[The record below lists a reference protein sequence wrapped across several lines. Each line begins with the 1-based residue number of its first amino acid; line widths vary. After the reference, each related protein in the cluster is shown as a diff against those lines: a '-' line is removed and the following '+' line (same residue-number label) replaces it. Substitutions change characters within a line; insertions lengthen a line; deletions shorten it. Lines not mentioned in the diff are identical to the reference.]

1 MKFEKLNE
9 NKIRII
15 LNNQDLIEKNISLN
29 SFMSNSIETQDLF
42 FAMLEEA
49 EQKVGFVTKDHK
61 IKIEALAMADG
72 NFVITITRFENLNDS
87 ENHITYKN
95 KKRKVK
101 RKSTNIESENIV
113 YSFNNFDDFCLFT
126 QNVKNIKN
134 LSKIAK
140 STTLYTYNSHYY
152 LLFSK
157 LNIEHPNIKQINTCI
172 TEFGTYV
179 NNSDL
184 FSYKLNERGKVVL
197 KNNAIK
203 LCLKYFGDGSKNL
216 S

>member
-9 NKIRII
+9 NKIRIT
-15 LNNQDLIEKNISLN
+15 LSNQDLIEKDIDFN

-42 FAMLEEA
+42 LDMLEEA

-72 NFVITITRFENLNDS
+72 DFVLTITRFGKREEKETQLS
-87 ENHITYKN
+87 SKN
-95 KKRKVK
+95 KKIKAK
-101 RKSTNIESENIV
+101 RKSTTLNSENLV
-113 YSFNNFDDFCLFT
+113 YSFNTFDDFCLFCSF
-126 QNVKNIKN
+126 VGNIKN
-134 LSKIAK
+134 FSTIAK
-140 STTLYTYNSHYY
+140 STLLYTYNNKYY

-157 LNIEHPNIKQINTCI
+157 LNLNHPYIKNFYTLI

-184 FSYKLNERGKVVL
+184 FSYKLYERGNLIL

-203 LCLKYFGDGSKNL
+203 LCLKYFK
-216 S
+216 

>member
-15 LNNQDLIEKNISLN
+15 LTNQDLIEKNIDFN

-42 FAMLEEA
+42 FDMLEEA
-49 EQKVGFVTKDHK
+49 EQKIGFITKDHK

-72 NFVITITRFENLNDS
+72 DFVLTITRFEKKDEKDS
-87 ENHITYKN
+87 HLQYKN
-95 KKRKVK
+95 RRVKVK
-101 RKSTNIESENIV
+101 RKQNKLDSENLV
-113 YSFNNFDDFCLFT
+113 YSFNSFEDFCLFAS
-126 QNVKNIKN
+126 NVKNIKN
-134 LSKIAK
+134 INSIAK
-140 STTLYTYNSHYY
+140 STILYTYNSCYY
-152 LLFSK
+152 LQLTK
-157 LNIEHPNIKQINTCI
+157 LNVEHPYIKKICTTI

-184 FSYKLNERGKVVL
+184 FSSKLNERGKIVL

-203 LCLKYFGDGSKNL
+203 LCLKYFDSSIK
-216 S
+216 